1 MRVISISPLPPAK
14 DGIADYAGKLAQAY
28 AACDTTMAAVTTT
41 PDATSSSMPVLGL
54 VSWSP
59 VTWWRTYRRAAGW
72 HADAVHLQHGIATYG
87 PLLPP
92 LWLLVA
98 ALRLKGA
105 RTLVTHHEVTRDLER
120 LGRVGRAYYRLVSTV
135 TDVVHVHTEAS
146 ATAVRSVLKVPAGRV
161 LVVPHPVYDLPAS
174 TTDPAELRRRH
185 GLVGSTVL
193 LFFGYVHVEKGL
205 RELVEGL
212 ARLFERAPHLRGEL
226 RLVIAGDVRPR
237 PPAFSRFERA
247 DRDYLTGVLSRIE
260 ELGLTADVVTTGHV
274 PAGEVGA
281 WFRACDLVALPYT
294 NTEQSGVAQL
304 ALAADVPVVATTA
317 GGLAELFAGTLP
329 IFRSLTPDGIADA
342 LEEQLGAAAGNGW
355 RLQYAQVREL
365 GSPRRLAVEALARLG
380 SSTAVPPA
388 QRVAV

>member
-1 MRVISISPLPPAK
+1 MRVISISPLPPAR

-28 AACDTTMAAVTTT
+28 TDAGTTMAAVTTT
-41 PDATSSSMPVLGL
+41 ADAARSSMPVLGL

-59 VTWWRTYRRAAGW
+59 MTWWRTYRRAAGW

-92 LWLLVA
+92 LWLLIA

-105 RTLVTHHEVTRDLER
+105 RILVTHHEVTRDLER
-120 LGRVGRAYYRLVSTV
+120 LGRPGRIYYRLVSMV

-146 ATAVRSVLKVPAGRV
+146 AGVVRDVLKLPATRV
-161 LVVPHPVYDLPAS
+161 LVVPHPVYDLPAF
-174 TTDPAELRRRH
+174 TTEPSELRRRH
-185 GLVGSTVL
+185 GLTDSTVL

-212 ARLFERAPHLRGEL
+212 ARLFELAPHLRGDL

-247 DRDYLTGVLSRIE
+247 DRDYLAAVLSRIE

-304 ALAADVPVVATTA
+304 ALAADVPVLATTA

-342 LEEQLGAAAGNGW
+342 LAEQLRAPGNGW
-355 RLQYAQVREL
+355 REQYARVREL
-365 GSPRRLAVEALARLG
+365 GAPRRLAMEALARLG
-380 SSTAVPPA
+380 NSAAVPPS

>member
-1 MRVISISPLPPAK
+1 MRVLLISPLPPAK

-28 AACDTTMAAVTTT
+28 QDCGTTMAAVTTT
-41 PDATSSSMPVLGL
+41 VDATDTAMPVLGL

-59 VTWWRTYRRAAGW
+59 LTWWRTYRRAAAW

-92 LWLLVA
+92 VWLLVA

-120 LGRVGRAYYRLVSTV
+120 MGKVGRGYYRLVCTV

-146 ATAVRSVLKVPAGRV
+146 AEVVRSVLKVPASRV
-161 LVVPHPVYDLPAS
+161 LLVPHPVYELPPA
-174 TTDPAELRRRH
+174 TTEPGELRRRN
-185 GLVGSTVL
+185 GLIDSTVL

-212 ARLFERAPHLRGEL
+212 ARLFERTPQLRGGL

-247 DRDYLTGVLSRIE
+247 DRDYLDAVMVRIE
-260 ELGLTADVVTTGHV
+260 ELGLTGDVVVTGHV
-274 PAGEVGA
+274 PAGEVSA

-342 LEEQLGAAAGNGW
+342 LEEQLSADGGNGW
-355 RLQYAQVREL
+355 RQQYALVREL
-365 GSPRRLAVEALARLG
+365 GAPRRLAVEALAKLG
-380 SSTAVPPA
+380 GPAVVAPA
-388 QRVAV
+388 QRVGV